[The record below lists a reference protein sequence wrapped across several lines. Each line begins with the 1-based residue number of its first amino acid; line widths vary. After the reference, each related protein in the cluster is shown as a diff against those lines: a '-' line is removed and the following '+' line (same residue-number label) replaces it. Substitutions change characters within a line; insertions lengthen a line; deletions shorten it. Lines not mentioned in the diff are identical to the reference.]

1 MAARRRVIEI
11 LSIRWSDRNFDASTV
26 YLADTKNGEPRTV
39 PPSVYITETLKALLE
54 GVPKAASRN

>member
-26 YLADTKNGEPRTV
+26 YLADTKKSEPRTV
-39 PPSVYITETLKALLE
+39 PPSVYIIETLKAILE
-54 GVPKAASRN
+54 GVLKAASRD

>member
-11 LSIRWSDRNFDASTV
+11 LSIRWGDRNFDASTV

-39 PPSVYITETLKALLE
+39 PLSVYITETLEAIFE
-54 GVPKAASRN
+54 GVPKALSSN